1 MELFFRKEGHPA
13 LPPLILLHG
22 LWGASDNWL
31 PVARLLSEH
40 FFVLLPDCRNHGH
53 SPHAPENNYPALVKD
68 LEEFIDQLHLPVKPF
83 LAGHSMGGKVIMHL
97 LLRSPRI
104 AAKAAILDICP
115 KTYPSME
122 EHCRLAT
129 FMTRFPLSHY
139 HRREEIH
146 RHIRQ
151 CLGNEKE
158 CQILFKNLYK
168 TVSGFKWKT
177 NTEVLQKYLPELASW
192 LPPAGQPSYPGP
204 ILFVKGEVSPYI
216 QPQDDKI
223 ILSYFP
229 QARFSTR
236 ASASHWL
243 HTDQPMLLSQTLS
256 RFFLEEP

>member
-129 FMTRFPLSHY
+129 FMTRFPLSSAA
-139 HRREEIH
+139 
-146 RHIRQ
+146 
-151 CLGNEKE
+151 K
-158 CQILFKNLYK
+158 ILAGTRFLV
-168 TVSGFKWKT
+168 TSGRTAF
-177 NTEVLQKYLPELASW
+177 
-192 LPPAGQPSYPGP
+192 
-204 ILFVKGEVSPYI
+204 
-216 QPQDDKI
+216 
-223 ILSYFP
+223 
-229 QARFSTR
+229 
-236 ASASHWL
+236 
-243 HTDQPMLLSQTLS
+243 LS
-256 RFFLEEP
+256 RAYPLCERRGLPLHPAARR